1 MAKPEFELTENLK
14 CSTKILLFFDI
25 WVKSNEFTDF
35 QNMQY
40 SQMIVLKTQKDRF
53 NTNIQVLTF
62 LDNVLFPS

>member
-1 MAKPEFELTENLK
+1 MAKLEFELTENLK

>member
-40 SQMIVLKTQKDRF
+40 SQMIVLKIQKDRF

>member
-40 SQMIVLKTQKDRF
+40 SQMIALKTQKDRF